1 MFAYSHSMLWS
12 GIIVLRNTVFATPT
26 SKLKSYFL
34 PLALGE
40 AAARCHGGRADVK
53 ARCQGGGADVTPR
66 PTQRPRFWLAPRPSA
81 RHVPHLVTARSKPV
95 VRLLQGRQP
104 WTPVVRHERHG
115 QRSLPPAAPPTH
127 NPPDVGEGRSEPDR
141 RRREK
146 PSLWRPTLRPHDRGR
161 RPPCVLRRRAA
172 GQATQEA
179 GRAPLRS
186 APRAASPPSLAPL
199 GCFSSRPRLATAGTG
214 APTRR
219 GWTLV
224 GAPEP

>member
-1 MFAYSHSMLWS
+1 MVWNYRAKKHSVCHTNFQTQKLLPAFGVGGGCGPLPGREGRRHS
-12 GIIVLRNTVFATPT
+12 PPDSAPSVLAGPT
-26 SKLKSYFL
+26 S
-34 PLALGE
+34 
-40 AAARCHGGRADVK
+40 V
-53 ARCQGGGADVTPR
+53 
-66 PTQRPRFWLAPRPSA
+66 

-146 PSLWRPTLRPHDRGR
+146 PSLWRPTLRPHERGR